1 MANIKTKHEPSGLY
15 LGPCRYEG
23 GASIYLTEDAPEPI
37 RICQT
42 RIELAAYL
50 NGWVDC
56 NMANQDKQ
64 KCVCHNHGI
73 GYDYCGH
80 CGGKC

>member
-23 GASIYLTEDAPEPI
+23 GASIYLAENAPEPMQ
-37 RICQT
+37 ICQT
-42 RIELAAYL
+42 RIESAAYL
-50 NGWVDC
+50 QGWVD
-56 NMANQDKQ
+56 ANQNKQ
-64 KCVCHNHGI
+64 KCVCYGRGI

-80 CGGKC
+80 CGGKL